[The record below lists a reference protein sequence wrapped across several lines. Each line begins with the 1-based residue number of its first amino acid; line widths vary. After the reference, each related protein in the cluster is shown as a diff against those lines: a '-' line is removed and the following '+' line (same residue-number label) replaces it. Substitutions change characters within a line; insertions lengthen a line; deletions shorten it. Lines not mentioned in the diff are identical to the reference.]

1 MILRFTNSA
10 ILALTLLL
18 TLTGL
23 YGLVFALQGWAFE
36 VHRWAGWALIALVP
50 WKGLISLRSLRRG
63 LGRTFDRSVGLLA
76 SIGLSALI
84 VGVGGLGLL
93 WMWQL
98 GPEGLRLLGWQDT
111 LISWHW
117 MIGLALLPLFG
128 LHSWRK
134 WPRPK
139 RAELLSRRGFL
150 ASAGLATAGV
160 LGWWGAETLA
170 RATEVRPRRWTGSR
184 EEEDQP
190 GNQFPVTAMVRDG
203 DLPIELASWRLRIEG
218 LNSAPLRL
226 SYGELLDLP
235 QIEQVATLDCT
246 VGWFT
251 TRPWSG
257 VRLADVLLAAGAEPL
272 PRLVWLQA
280 VSGYGHVFTAAEAKH
295 ILLATHVGG
304 EALAH
309 RHGFPLRAVVPSRR
323 GWFWVKWLGGVKAI
337 A

>member
-1 MILRFTNSA
+1 MTLRFTNSA

-23 YGLVFALQGWAFE
+23 YGLVFALHGWAFE

-76 SIGLSALI
+76 SLGLSALI
-84 VGVGGLGLL
+84 IGVGSLGLL

-98 GPEGLRLLGWQDT
+98 GPAGFRLLGLQDT

-150 ASAGLATAGV
+150 ASAGLAAAGAF
-160 LGWWGAETLA
+160 GWWGAGTLA
-170 RATEVRPRRWTGSR
+170 RATDIRPRRWTGSR
-184 EEEDQP
+184 EEGSFL
-190 GNQFPVTAMVRDG
+190 GNEFPVTAMVRDG
-203 DLPIELASWRLRIEG
+203 SVPIDLASWRLRIDG
-218 LNSAPLRL
+218 LNSTPLSL
-226 SYGELLDLP
+226 SYEELLALP
-235 QIEQVATLDCT
+235 QSEQVATLDCT

-251 TRPWSG
+251 TQRWSG
-257 VRLADVLLAAGAEPL
+257 VRLAHLLQAAGVVLP
-272 PRLVWLQA
+272 PRLIWLQA
-280 VSGYGHVFTAAEAKH
+280 VAGYGHLFTPDEAEH

-304 EALAH
+304 KALAH
-309 RHGFPLRAVVPSRR
+309 RHGFPMRAIVPSRR
-323 GWFWVKWLGGVKAI
+323 GWFWVKWLGQVKAV